1 MSNSN
6 DSLSKVVINWYPGH
20 MAKTKKQIINDSW
33 NIVLNIEPDLILVFF
48 MSFIFYIEDMENIES
63 KGCLDNSYLK
73 TLDEDERKFIIT
85 LLLNIQTKL
94 INHSYDFDEDEREL
108 LMKMVLLK
116 LKDITL
122 PG

>member
-1 MSNSN
+1 
-6 DSLSKVVINWYPGH
+6 
-20 MAKTKKQIINDSW
+20 
-33 NIVLNIEPDLILVFF
+33 

-85 LLLNIQTKL
+85 LLLNIQVKL
-94 INHSYDFDEDEREL
+94 INHSSDFDEDEREL
-108 LMKMVLLK
+108 LMKMVVLK
-116 LKDITL
+116 LKDMTL

>member
-1 MSNSN
+1 
-6 DSLSKVVINWYPGH
+6 
-20 MAKTKKQIINDSW
+20 
-33 NIVLNIEPDLILVFF
+33 
-48 MSFIFYIEDMENIES
+48 MSFIFYIEDMENIEL

-108 LMKMVLLK
+108 LMKIVVHKLSTLL
-116 LKDITL
+116 
-122 PG
+122 GM

>member
-1 MSNSN
+1 M
-6 DSLSKVVINWYPGH
+6 
-20 MAKTKKQIINDSW
+20 
-33 NIVLNIEPDLILVFF
+33 ILVFF
-48 MSFIFYIEDMENIES
+48 VSFIFYIEDMENIES

-85 LLLNIQTKL
+85 LLLNIQAKL
-94 INHSYDFDEDEREL
+94 INHSPDFDEDEREL

>member
-1 MSNSN
+1 
-6 DSLSKVVINWYPGH
+6 
-20 MAKTKKQIINDSW
+20 
-33 NIVLNIEPDLILVFF
+33 
-48 MSFIFYIEDMENIES
+48 MSFIFYIEDMEYIES

-85 LLLNIQTKL
+85 LLLNIQTK
-94 INHSYDFDEDEREL
+94 IIIHSFEFNEDEREL

>member
-1 MSNSN
+1 
-6 DSLSKVVINWYPGH
+6 
-20 MAKTKKQIINDSW
+20 
-33 NIVLNIEPDLILVFF
+33 

-85 LLLNIQTKL
+85 LLINIHTKL

-116 LKDITL
+116 LRDLTL

>member
-1 MSNSN
+1 
-6 DSLSKVVINWYPGH
+6 
-20 MAKTKKQIINDSW
+20 
-33 NIVLNIEPDLILVFF
+33 
-48 MSFIFYIEDMENIES
+48 MSFIFYIEDMEYIES
-63 KGCLDNSYLK
+63 KGCVDNSYLK

-85 LLLNIQTKL
+85 LLLNIQVKL
-94 INHSYDFDEDEREL
+94 INHSSDFDEDEREL